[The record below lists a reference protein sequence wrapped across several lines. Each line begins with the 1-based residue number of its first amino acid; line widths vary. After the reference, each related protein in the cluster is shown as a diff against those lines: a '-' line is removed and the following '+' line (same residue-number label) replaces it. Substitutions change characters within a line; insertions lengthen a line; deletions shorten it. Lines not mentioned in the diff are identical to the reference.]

1 MPGIVLSLDK
11 TAEVFGVN
19 RRTLSEW
26 VSAGCPARKVGQA
39 WKLDSAAVSTWLRE
53 RQEKRPGNGA
63 GSEVE
68 ELDLRERKA
77 KTTLAELKTQRELN
91 LVLDR
96 AEVRSAFQAIGH
108 IFSSAREA
116 LPSQWAVLLVGKS
129 DLTEIE
135 QILRRELRASD
146 SRVADEIQTRFGNMV
161 GDAGEGSVPDGDG
174 TISRS

>member
-26 VSAGCPARKVGQA
+26 VSAGCPAHKIGQA
-39 WKLDSAAVSTWLRE
+39 WKLDSAEVSTWLRE
-53 RQEKRPGNGA
+53 RQEKKNGG
-63 GSEVE
+63 GSETD

-108 IFSSAREA
+108 IFSSARES

-135 QILRRELRASD
+135 QILRRELRAND

-161 GDAGEGSVPDGDG
+161 GEAGEGSVPDGDG